1 MSDVTRLIVV
11 DDHRVVR
18 DGLREMIR
26 RTDIRIVAE
35 AADGVEALR
44 EIEANEADLLI
55 LDISL
60 PVLGGIEL
68 LKKLRQQG
76 ASLPV
81 LFFSMHPPEQY
92 AAFLQK
98 SGAQGFLS
106 KEAGAQ
112 EVLDAI
118 DKVVRGE
125 TYFPTLDP
133 LTASHPSDALASLS
147 PRERQV
153 MFGMLE
159 GKSQTEIARELQ
171 VTNKS
176 VGTYRGRILSKCGV
190 RNNAELIVF
199 ATRLGLGTPSGA

>member
-1 MSDVTRLIVV
+1 
-11 DDHRVVR
+11 
-18 DGLREMIR
+18 
-26 RTDIRIVAE
+26 
-35 AADGVEALR
+35 
-44 EIEANEADLLI
+44 
-55 LDISL
+55 
-60 PVLGGIEL
+60 
-68 LKKLRQQG
+68 
-76 ASLPV
+76 
-81 LFFSMHPPEQY
+81 MHPPEQY
-92 AAFLQK
+92 AAFLRK

-106 KEAGAQ
+106 KEASAQ

-133 LTASHPSDALASLS
+133 LSALHPSDALASLS

-159 GKSQTEIARELQ
+159 GKSQTEIARALQ

-199 ATRLGLGTPSGA
+199 ATRLGLGITSGA